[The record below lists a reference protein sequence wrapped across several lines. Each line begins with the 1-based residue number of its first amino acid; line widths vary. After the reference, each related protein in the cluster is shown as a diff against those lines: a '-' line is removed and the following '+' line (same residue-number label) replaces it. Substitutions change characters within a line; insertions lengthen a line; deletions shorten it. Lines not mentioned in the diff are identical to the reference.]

1 MERIMTLKDHVYE
14 YIADQ
19 IRLGNLKP
27 EEKINENEISDTLGI
42 SRTPVRE
49 ALIQLAAEGVLQNN
63 ARRGFMVKAI
73 DTEAAMEFYELL
85 GTLEGLAAKKACP
98 NMTEKDYK
106 DMQFLIDT
114 IDLAI
119 KSGNFEMYHNQQF
132 QFHQRF
138 IDRCGNHAL
147 IECIGQYKKKLLK
160 QTYIDD
166 PEGKTRDILTET
178 NDEHKIILQMF
189 IDQKA
194 DELMK
199 YLSEV
204 HWRGT
209 QAEFDLII

>member
-27 EEKINENEISDTLGI
+27 EEKINESEICDKLGI

-49 ALIQLAAEGVLQNN
+49 ALIQLAAEGVLKNN

-73 DTEAAMEFYELL
+73 DVKAAMEYYEVL
-85 GTLEGLAAKKACP
+85 GILEGLAAKKACP
-98 NMTEKDYK
+98 LMTEKDYK

-119 KSGNFEMYHNQQF
+119 KSGNFEMYHNQQY
-132 QFHQRF
+132 QFHQMY
-138 IDRCGNHAL
+138 IDRCGNDAL
-147 IECIGQYKKKLLK
+147 IECIAQYKKKLLK
-160 QTYIDD
+160 QTYVDD
-166 PEGKTRDILTET
+166 PEGKTRGILTET
-178 NDEHKIILQMF
+178 NDEHKEMLKMF
-189 IDQKA
+189 KA
-194 DELMK
+194 KKANELMT

-209 QAEFDLII
+209 QAEFDLIV